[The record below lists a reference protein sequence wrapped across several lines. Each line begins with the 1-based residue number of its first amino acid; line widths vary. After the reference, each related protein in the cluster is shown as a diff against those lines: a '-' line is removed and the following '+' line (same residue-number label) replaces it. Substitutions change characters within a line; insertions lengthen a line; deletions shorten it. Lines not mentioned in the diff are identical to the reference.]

1 MQQLSGL
8 DASFLSFETGNSP
21 MHIAGVC
28 LYDTST
34 ATAPVTFDTY
44 RDLVIRR
51 LHVARTFRQRLVTVP
66 LGLDRPYWVEDPDF
80 DIDYHLRHLA
90 LPKPGGWAEL
100 SAMTARLLSR
110 PLDRTKPLW
119 EMNFVEGLD
128 SIPGLP
134 PGSFATITK
143 VHHAAI
149 DGVSGAEMLA
159 ALLDITPEVRVVP
172 EDKPWKPERIPT
184 DREMLMRTLGGT
196 LTSPVKFAG
205 LLRDTL
211 GSGVKFGTELAKHR
225 MKAPPVPFTAPRTRF
240 NLPVSGARSWGG
252 VMIDLDRVKRIK
264 NAVEGATVN
273 DAILAIV
280 SGGLRRY
287 LQRHKDLPKESLV
300 AFAPISVRPGE
311 QKRAMGNQISGMMVR
326 LSTEEKNPVKRLSK
340 IHDDA
345 VQSKDYHRAV
355 GASSLMNLSD
365 FIPFAVAG
373 LGARLYTGMEAAKR
387 HNPVFN
393 VVVTNVPGP
402 QFPLYSGG
410 AKLVTQFGA
419 GPVFDG
425 LGLIIP
431 IFSYNGTI
439 TVSATACRSL
449 MPDMDAFMDDLRESV
464 DELDKAASAVKPA
477 KRKPAPAKAAKPK
490 GRASKTA
497 GATAA

>member
-8 DASFLSFETGNSP
+8 DASFLSFETANSP

-28 LYDTST
+28 LYDPST
-34 ATAPVTFDTY
+34 AGAPASFDTY
-44 RDLVIRR
+44 RELVIKR

-66 LGLDRPYWVEDPDF
+66 LGLDRPYWIEDPDF

-100 SAMTARLLSR
+100 SAMTSRLLAR
-110 PLDRTKPLW
+110 GLDRTKPLW
-119 EMNFVEGLD
+119 EMNYVEGLD
-128 SIPGLP
+128 AIPGLP

-172 EDKPWKPERIPT
+172 EDKPWKPERIPS
-184 DREMLMRTLGGT
+184 DRDMLMRTLGGT
-196 LTSPVKFAG
+196 LTSPIKFAS
-205 LLRDTL
+205 LLRETL
-211 GSGVKFGTELAKHR
+211 GSGVKLGTELAKHR
-225 MKAPPVPFTAPRTRF
+225 MKAPPAPFTAPRTRF
-240 NLPVSGARSWGG
+240 NLPVSGVRSWSGL
-252 VMIDLDRVKRIK
+252 MIDLERVKRIK
-264 NAVEGATVN
+264 NAVAGATVN
-273 DAILAIV
+273 DTILAIV

-300 AFAPISVRPGE
+300 AFAPISVRPGTE
-311 QKRAMGNQISGMMVR
+311 QRAMGNQISGMMVR
-326 LSTEEKNPVKRLSK
+326 LSTDEKLPMKRLEK
-340 IHDDA
+340 IHADA

-365 FIPFAVAG
+365 FVPFAVAG

-449 MPDMDAFMDDLRESV
+449 MPDIEAFMDDLRASV
-464 DELDKAASAVKPA
+464 DELDKAASSVKKPKA
-477 KRKPAPAKAAKPK
+477 ATEKPDAARKRATGKRKAA
-490 GRASKTA
+490 
-497 GATAA
+497 